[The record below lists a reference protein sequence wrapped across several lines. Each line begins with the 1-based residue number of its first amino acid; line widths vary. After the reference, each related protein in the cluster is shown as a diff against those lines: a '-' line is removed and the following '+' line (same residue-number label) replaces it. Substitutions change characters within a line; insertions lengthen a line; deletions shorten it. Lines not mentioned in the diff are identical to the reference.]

1 MKLVK
6 RFTYKDEL
14 VTIQKDGFMQ
24 YYFEFADGIQRSKP
38 KLTARGAERQAK
50 QVIDDMTDTLS
61 SEWNIRLP
69 KI

>member
-1 MKLVK
+1 MNPDAPFVVEYFEEAKSQMKLVK

-38 KLTARGAERQAK
+38 KLTARGAAGK
-50 QVIDDMTDTLS
+50 AGH
-61 SEWNIRLP
+61 
-69 KI
+69 

>member
-6 RFTYKDEL
+6 RFTNRDEL

-38 KLTARGAERQAK
+38 KLTARGAAGK
-50 QVIDDMTDTLS
+50 AGH
-61 SEWNIRLP
+61 
-69 KI
+69 